1 MIHGVVDVPV
11 SMRFF
16 CYLSL
21 AMFAMFVTA
30 LVELS
35 YANTESVSGMLT
47 PRSGLIG
54 VSAPPPG
61 PCATSTSARTST

>member
-1 MIHGVVDVPV
+1 
-11 SMRFF
+11 MRFF

-35 YANTESVSGMLT
+35 YANTESVSG
-47 PRSGLIG
+47 
-54 VSAPPPG
+54 
-61 PCATSTSARTST
+61 C